1 LTAPQQKLVAP
12 SLQEALRALI
22 AGSIGARIGADTTGP
37 AHTTVHIAL
46 GMERISRAIV
56 GTPISRTTAIKI
68 TSNPIMGTAT
78 GNGGSSDRAISI
90 IGEAPWAARNQ
101 RVTVGLADQTTALQ
115 ST

>member
-1 LTAPQQKLVAP
+1 LVAP
-12 SLQEALRALI
+12 SLQRALRALI
-22 AGSIGARIGADTTGP
+22 AGSIGARIGTDTTGP